1 MDIKIN
7 QYKYYKKNKMDK
19 DIINSKKDADDLDRS
34 EKRYNTFKDYKEEAN
49 FLNSITCFGEPIFK
63 VSPEYL
69 SIKDEL
75 CGFPNRKKLSDM
87 IGKLPEENMEKT
99 ERQTLYIPL
108 SDVPK

>member
-1 MDIKIN
+1 MN
-7 QYKYYKKNKMDK
+7 K
-19 DIINSKKDADDLDRS
+19 DIINSKKDDDNLDRS
-34 EKRYNTFKDYKEEAN
+34 EKRYNIFKDCKEGIFKDYKEEAD
-49 FLNSITCFGEPIFK
+49 FLNSITYFGKPIFK

-75 CGFPNRKKLSDM
+75 CGFSNRKKLSDM
-87 IGKLPEENMEKT
+87 IGKLPEENMKKT